1 MSMKKIFSI
10 IKTVLNMLIVA
21 FVLLFLFVVCMQR
34 FSGNKLSFFDYRLFT
49 VVSNSMEPEF
59 MVGDVLVAKETD
71 PANIKVGDAVS
82 YLGTQ
87 GSFKDKIITH
97 EVTKITQDE
106 NGKYV
111 FNTKGIK
118 YGVEDVY
125 EVTEDQL
132 YGVVVYKTIVLS
144 FIYKIIMTPVGLFV
158 LVVIPVLY
166 IIVSELISAMLK
178 KEEKR
183 RNQLK
188 DKNI

>member
-10 IKTVLNMLIVA
+10 IKTVLNILIVA

-111 FNTKGIK
+111 
-118 YGVEDVY
+118 
-125 EVTEDQL
+125 
-132 YGVVVYKTIVLS
+132 
-144 FIYKIIMTPVGLFV
+144 
-158 LVVIPVLY
+158 LY
-166 IIVSELISAMLK
+166 IK
-178 KEEKR
+178 P
-183 RNQLK
+183 
-188 DKNI
+188 